1 MNIFQAIKKF
11 EAAPFVA
18 AAPVGAK
25 APGYMADSVDEKF
38 AGTGVGRKALAEMIH
53 QTGADPAKIKERL
66 AKNKLE
72 MKDDET
78 FHDAA
83 GKRKVNPMEVL
94 KVVLVD
100 GYELK

>member
-1 MNIFQAIKKF
+1 MQKVLQA
-11 EAAPFVA
+11 
-18 AAPVGAK
+18 
-25 APGYMADSVDEKF
+25 VDEKF
-38 AGTGVGRKALAEMIH
+38 AGTGVGRKTLTEMIQ
-53 QTGADPAKIKERL
+53 QTGAEPAKVKERL
-66 AKNKLE
+66 AKNKVE

-83 GKRKVNPMEVL
+83 GKRKVTPMEVL